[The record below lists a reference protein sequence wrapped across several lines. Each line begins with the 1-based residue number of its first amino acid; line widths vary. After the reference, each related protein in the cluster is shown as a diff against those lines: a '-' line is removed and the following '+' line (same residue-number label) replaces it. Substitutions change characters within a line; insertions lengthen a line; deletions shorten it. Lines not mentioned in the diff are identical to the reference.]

1 MTTRSSAADQVRGD
15 PCAEGSVL
23 DDDDEAVR
31 RPGERVVRCGG
42 DRAGGRPRAR

>member
-23 DDDDEAVR
+23 DDDEAVG
-31 RPGERVVRCGG
+31 RPGERVVRRGG
-42 DRAGGRPRAR
+42 DRAGDRPRAR